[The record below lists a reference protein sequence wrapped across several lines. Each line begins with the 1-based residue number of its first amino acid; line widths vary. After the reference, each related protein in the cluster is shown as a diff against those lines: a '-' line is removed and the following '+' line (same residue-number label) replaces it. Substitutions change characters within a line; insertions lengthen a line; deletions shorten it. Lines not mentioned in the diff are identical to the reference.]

1 MKLFNTLSAVA
12 VVSAQFN
19 DFANLNDLFASLQAD
34 LGAVTVTNNA
44 NEAAA
49 TEDVADV
56 SVSLRDSFKQYKSL
70 RKTVRNHKFNML
82 LIGSEVPYYN
92 HHD

>member
-56 SVSLRDSFKQYKSL
+56 SVFLRDSFKQSRL
-70 RKTVRNHKFNML
+70 N
-82 LIGSEVPYYN
+82 
-92 HHD
+92 

>member
-56 SVSLRDSFKQYKSL
+56 SVFLRDSFKQYKSL
-70 RKTVRNHKFNML
+70 RKTVWNHLFKMF

-92 HHD
+92 QHD